1 MTDYSYYNDEKDK
14 LSSTGSQNSGTLQ
27 YCEFCGAPIVLKL
40 RELWEK
46 QNPHN
51 FLCWK
56 RVLIGRWWE
65 AFDVHDVNK
74 KHTCNERQQPEQQET
89 LEQWTGI

>member
-1 MTDYSYYNDEKDK
+1 MTDHSYYDDEKDK
-14 LSSTGSQNSGTLQ
+14 PSSTNSQNSDTLE
-27 YCEFCGAPIVLKL
+27 YCELCGAPIVLKL

-51 FLCWK
+51 WLSWK

-65 AFDVHDVNK
+65 VFDVSDVNK
-74 KHTCNERQQPEQQET
+74 KHACKDQQLEQQET
-89 LEQWTGI
+89 LEQWTGV

>member
-14 LSSTGSQNSGTLQ
+14 LSSTNSQNSGTLE
-27 YCEFCGAPIVLKL
+27 YCQFCGAPIVTKL

-51 FLCWK
+51 WLSWK
-56 RVLIGRWWE
+56 RVFIGRWWQAFE
-65 AFDVHDVNK
+65 ASEPNK
-74 KHTCNERQQPEQQET
+74 IHSCKRQEQKN
-89 LEQWTGI
+89 LEQWVEV

>member
-1 MTDYSYYNDEKDK
+1 MTDYHYYNEEKDK

-27 YCEFCGAPIVLKL
+27 YCEFCGAPIVIKL

-51 FLCWK
+51 WLSWK
-56 RVLIGRWWE
+56 RVLIGRWWQ
-65 AFDVHDVNK
+65 AFDADEPNK
-74 KHTCNERQQPEQQET
+74 IHRCKQQEQEN
-89 LEQWTGI
+89 LEQWVEV

>member
-1 MTDYSYYNDEKDK
+1 MLTMISDNIEPQQDK
-14 LSSTGSQNSGTLQ
+14 CSFLYKS
-27 YCEFCGAPIVLKL
+27 CAFCCAPIKLKL
-40 RELWEK
+40 FELVEI
-46 QNPHN
+46 QHPHN

-65 AFDVHDVNK
+65 AFDAGDVNRRHACK
-74 KHTCNERQQPEQQET
+74 ERQQLEQQET

>member
-1 MTDYSYYNDEKDK
+1 MTDHSYYNDEKDK
-14 LSSTGSQNSGTLQ
+14 LSSTNSQNSGTLKSCG
-27 YCEFCGAPIVLKL
+27 YCGAPIILKL

-51 FLCWK
+51 WLSWK
-56 RVLIGRWWE
+56 RVLVERRWE
-65 AFDVHDVNK
+65 AFDVNDVSRR
-74 KHTCNERQQPEQQET
+74 HTCKEQQLQQQET